1 MPSPIDAFSIAV
13 VEPLSIFA
21 KAQIVQTSRRSN
33 NISLLLSICW
43 ALFAR
48 IEGSFCRVIQIDELD
63 IPRHPPQFGS
73 LAPVDRNG
81 GHLQSVP
88 QLRHFHFALHAC
100 SFGRA
105 GPRRPAPDYAAFP
118 FTDRKSTRL
127 NSSHRCIS

>member
-33 NISLLLSICW
+33 NISLLLSIRW

-63 IPRHPPQFGS
+63 IPRHPPQVQPRHGNRQ
-73 LAPVDRNG
+73 LEPPPPRADRIYE
-81 GHLQSVP
+81 QRATT
-88 QLRHFHFALHAC
+88 LRARRLVRVTRHLHADP
-100 SFGRA
+100 S
-105 GPRRPAPDYAAFP
+105 RR
-118 FTDRKSTRL
+118 RVQIQL
-127 NSSHRCIS
+127 VQIV